1 MKKTTIRSTV
11 ALGVALALLA
21 GCGNKNPKPDMDLR
35 QDRSAAFQ
43 SQMNRDA
50 AMEPLQGNLTLPMA
64 IARAL
69 KYNLD
74 HRVKMMETAVAREQ
88 LNMARLSY
96 LPEVVASAGYSSRNN
111 EPGAVSR
118 SLLTGDISLE
128 YSTSQEKDHTL
139 STLRA
144 SWDVIDFGLTY
155 FTVAQK
161 TDEIAIAEE
170 QRRKVVQNIIQDVQ
184 EAYWRAYIAQELLA
198 DVDAIAAESDK
209 SLVHFKTLANTG
221 RIDPKE
227 GLTQQRELLQIRYN
241 MRNLQEQLAQGRIH
255 LNALLNLPPNTQYKL
270 EAVVRESLPVIAADA
285 GKLEGMALQHRPELR
300 MEDSKLK
307 ISQAEVK
314 KSILEMLPHVEFWG
328 QLSNDTNEYL
338 YNESWNEVGVLLSW
352 NLLGAAQGLGKKGVY
367 QAEEELALARHQA
380 LSMAVLA
387 QVHLAINRYGI
398 ALKKYEDASE
408 LEDVSA
414 NLAGVLKR
422 DSQREGERGYGRIRA
437 NLQATATKMESMLAY
452 AEVQNAL
459 MRVYNSLGV
468 DPLEDA
474 GDVDYSVSELA
485 TRIDK
490 HLQQVNDSMVQ

>member
-1 MKKTTIRSTV
+1 MKKATLRSTV
-11 ALGVALALLA
+11 ALGVAMALLA
-21 GCGNKNPKPDMDLR
+21 GCGNKNPKPDLQLR
-35 QDRSAAFQ
+35 QDRSSVFQ
-43 SQMNRDA
+43 SQMNKDA

-139 STLRA
+139 SSLRA

-155 FTVAQK
+155 FTVTQK

-209 SLVHFKTLANTG
+209 SLVHFKSLANTG
-221 RIDPKE
+221 KVDPKE

-270 EAVVRESLPVIAADA
+270 EAVVREDLPVIAADA
-285 GKLEGMALQHRPELR
+285 GKLEGMALQHRLELR

-307 ISQAEVK
+307 ITQAEVK

-338 YNESWNEVGVLLSW
+338 YNESWNEVGVQLSW

-414 NLAGVLKR
+414 NLAGVLRR
-422 DSQREGERGYGRIRA
+422 DMQREGERGYGRIRA

-474 GDVDYSVSELA
+474 GDVDYTVSELA
-485 TRIDK
+485 ARIDK

>member
-1 MKKTTIRSTV
+1 MKKATLRSTV
-11 ALGVALALLA
+11 ALGVAMALLA
-21 GCGNKNPKPDMDLR
+21 GCGNKNPKPDLQLR
-35 QDRSAAFQ
+35 QDRSSVFQ
-43 SQMNRDA
+43 SQMNKDA

-139 STLRA
+139 SSLRA

-155 FTVAQK
+155 FTVTQK

-209 SLVHFKTLANTG
+209 SLVHFKSLANTG
-221 RIDPKE
+221 KVDPKE

-270 EAVVRESLPVIAADA
+270 EAVVREDLPVIAADA

-300 MEDSKLK
+300 CSGED
-307 ISQAEVK
+307 
-314 KSILEMLPHVEFWG
+314 
-328 QLSNDTNEYL
+328 T
-338 YNESWNEVGVLLSW
+338 
-352 NLLGAAQGLGKKGVY
+352 
-367 QAEEELALARHQA
+367 
-380 LSMAVLA
+380 
-387 QVHLAINRYGI
+387 
-398 ALKKYEDASE
+398 
-408 LEDVSA
+408 
-414 NLAGVLKR
+414 
-422 DSQREGERGYGRIRA
+422 
-437 NLQATATKMESMLAY
+437 T
-452 AEVQNAL
+452 
-459 MRVYNSLGV
+459 
-468 DPLEDA
+468 
-474 GDVDYSVSELA
+474 
-485 TRIDK
+485 
-490 HLQQVNDSMVQ
+490 

>member
-1 MKKTTIRSTV
+1 MRVKVLHSGV
-11 ALGVALALLA
+11 AMGLALALLA
-21 GCGNKNPKPDMDLR
+21 GCGTKNPKADMDLR
-35 QDRSAAFQ
+35 QERSSVFQ
-43 SQMNRDA
+43 SQMNKDA
-50 AMEPLQGNLTLPMA
+50 ALEPLQGNLTLPVA
-64 IARAL
+64 IARAI

-74 HRVKMMETAVAREQ
+74 HRVKLMETAVAQEQ

-111 EPGAVSR
+111 EAGAVSR
-118 SLLTGDISLE
+118 SLLSGDISLE
-128 YSTSQEKDHTL
+128 YSTSQEKDRTL

-155 FTVAQK
+155 FTVSQK

-209 SLVHFKTLANTG
+209 SLAHFKSLANTG

-227 GLTQQRELLQIRYN
+227 GLSQQRELLQIRYN

-314 KSILEMLPHVEFWG
+314 KSILEMLPRVEFWG

-338 YNESWNEVGVLLSW
+338 YNESWNEVGVQLSW

-367 QAEEELALARHQA
+367 QAEEELAQARHQA

-414 NLAGVLKR
+414 NLAGVLGR
-422 DSQREGERGYGRIRA
+422 DIQREGERGYGRIRA

-474 GDVDYSVSELA
+474 VDRDYTVSELA
-485 TRIDK
+485 SRIEK